1 MHKRVMA
8 LLLSLVLLLS
18 AAMPVTA
25 MAAEGYAGSFVL
37 VAMNANSTIVDTG
50 RLHDGAVGVHSQQH
64 HRGADPYPV

>member
-25 MAAEGYAGSFVL
+25 MAAEEYA
-37 VAMNANSTIVDTG
+37 VA
-50 RLHDGAVGVHSQQH
+50 LCLWL
-64 HRGADPYPV
+64 

>member
-25 MAAEGYAGSFVL
+25 MAAEGGTP
-37 VAMNANSTIVDTG
+37 VA
-50 RLHDGAVGVHSQQH
+50 LCLWL
-64 HRGADPYPV
+64 

>member
-25 MAAEGYAGSFVL
+25 MAAG
-37 VAMNANSTIVDTG
+37 
-50 RLHDGAVGVHSQQH
+50 GV
-64 HRGADPYPV
+64 RR

>member
-25 MAAEGYAGSFVL
+25 MAAEEYLSL
-37 VAMNANSTIVDTG
+37 I
-50 RLHDGAVGVHSQQH
+50 HI
-64 HRGADPYPV
+64 

>member
-25 MAAEGYAGSFVL
+25 MAAEEYAGSFVF
-37 VAMNANSTIVDTG
+37 VATQVRPIFHVLAGISG
-50 RLHDGAVGVHSQQH
+50 
-64 HRGADPYPV
+64 PYPV

>member
-25 MAAEGYAGSFVL
+25 MAAEKLRVCCHE
-37 VAMNANSTIVDTG
+37 
-50 RLHDGAVGVHSQQH
+50 RQQH
-64 HRGADPYPV
+64 HRGANPYPV